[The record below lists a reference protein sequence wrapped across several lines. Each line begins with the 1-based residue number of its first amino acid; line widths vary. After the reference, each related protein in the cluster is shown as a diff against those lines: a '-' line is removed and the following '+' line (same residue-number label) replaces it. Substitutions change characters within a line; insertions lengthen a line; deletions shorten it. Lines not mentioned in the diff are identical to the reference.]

1 MDTTTTTPVD
11 AAEKEALLAALTERR
26 EFLLLTGRALTDEQA
41 RRTPTVSELCIGGI
55 IKHVTATE
63 DTWTRFISDGPSA
76 FGDADWTSVDF
87 AGIDFS
93 DPATIPEF
101 VLEHMDQFVLREDET
116 LAGVVRDYAAAARRT
131 ESVVAAL
138 PSLDVRHDL
147 PPAPWNEPG
156 ATKSAREVLLHLIG
170 ETAQHAGH
178 ADIIRETIDGQKS
191 MG

>member
-1 MDTTTTTPVD
+1 MSSITTSPTMTP
-11 AAEKEALLAALTERR
+11 EKESLLAILAERR
-26 EFLLLTGRALTDEQA
+26 HFLLLTSRSLTDDQA
-41 RRTPTVSELCIGGI
+41 RSKPTVSELCIGGI

-63 DTWTRFISDGPSA
+63 DTWARFLTDGAAA
-76 FGDADWTSVDF
+76 FGDVDWNSVDF
-87 AGIDFS
+87 EAIDFS
-93 DPATIPEF
+93 DPSSIPDF

-116 LAGVVRDYAAAARRT
+116 LAGVVEQYESTAKRT
-131 ESVVAAL
+131 ESIVADL
-138 PSLDVRHDL
+138 PSLDVRHEL

-156 ATKSAREVLLHLIG
+156 ATRSAREVLLHLIG